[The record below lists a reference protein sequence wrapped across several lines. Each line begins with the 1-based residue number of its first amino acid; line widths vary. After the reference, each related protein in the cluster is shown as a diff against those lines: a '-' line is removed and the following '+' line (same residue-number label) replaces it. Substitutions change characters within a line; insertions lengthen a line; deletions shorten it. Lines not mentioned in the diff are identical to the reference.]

1 MFFLSTSV
9 IPGAAVFSV
18 RFARNPTPCLLPRN
32 SLPVHLRHTALTPR
46 FLEHSN
52 LAFGF
57 FRRSISTGCSR
68 TLRIKSTPVGVL
80 FSAKMASRTPFQ
92 DAALSIVKGAACIA
106 LSLKTART
114 TQNVKF
120 SKDNRCSITLGP
132 IEVEPT
138 AAEEALLKT
147 LTKQKIEENC
157 PFRVFTIPR
166 DLATRMYQESYLDE
180 FGIPAN
186 VKEVRLVV
194 LPEWNINANM
204 YPVLK
209 STGQIADIQ
218 FESVKFNEEKK
229 QLCLSLH
236 VVPGP
241 DEQSPAL
248 AEEEKLGP
256 EEIPSRAQVL
266 PPSGVEGDDFGEGDD
281 DQTITPWDVQA
292 AEGGIDY
299 NKLLKKFGCSSITPE
314 LISRIEALTGKRAH
328 HLLRRGIFF
337 SHRDLNLLLDS
348 LEKRQA
354 RLASGKRED
363 GPGSEG
369 LSGPGFYLYTGR
381 GPSSEALH
389 IGHLVPFMFTK
400 YLQDVFDVPLVIQ
413 LTDDEKFLFKD
424 SLTLEETH
432 RLAFENAKD
441 IIACGFDPDKTFIFS
456 DLSYIQ
462 HLYPVIL
469 EIQKKV
475 TYNQVRGLFGFVE
488 SDNVGKSAFPAVQA
502 APSFPTAFPMI
513 FGGKKDVRCLIPQ
526 AIDQDPYFRMTR
538 DVAPRLGLLKPA
550 LIHSRFIPALQGFKT
565 KMSGS
570 VETSSIYVSD
580 TPEQIKNK
588 INKYAFS
595 GGQPTEAEQRV
606 KGADLDIDIPFQ
618 YLTFILNDD
627 DQLKEI
633 GEKYQK
639 GEMLTG
645 EVKAILI
652 KELQALVLGH
662 QERRAKVTDDMV
674 RQFMDPFRPCF
685 KKYAQ

>member
-1 MFFLSTSV
+1 MILASSV
-9 IPGAAVFSV
+9 LPGATVF
-18 RFARNPTPCLLPRN
+18 FCAARSPTPCLLPCLGKLVL
-32 SLPVHLRHTALTPR
+32 SPRHSASAPR
-46 FLEHSN
+46 YHEHFKP
-52 LAFGF
+52 AFGSF
-57 FRRSISTGCSR
+57 VRTFSSCPRSATQFY
-68 TLRIKSTPVGVL
+68 TQFPGV
-80 FSAKMASRTPFQ
+80 FSAKMSTRTPYQ
-92 DAALSIVKGAACIA
+92 DAALAIVKGAACIA
-106 LSLKTART
+106 LSLKTGRT
-114 TQNVKF
+114 TRNVKF
-120 SKDNRCSITLGP
+120 SKDNKCSITLGP
-132 IEVEPT
+132 VDNQPT
-138 AAEEALLKT
+138 ASEEELLKT
-147 LTKQKIEENC
+147 LTQQKIEENC

-166 DLATRMYQESYLDE
+166 EVATRMYQESYLDE

-194 LPEWNINANM
+194 LPEWNINANI
-204 YPVLK
+204 YPTLK
-209 STGQIADIQ
+209 STGQIAEIR
-218 FESVKFNEEKK
+218 FETVKFVAEKR
-229 QLCLSLH
+229 QLCLTLQ
-236 VVPGP
+236 VVPADNG
-241 DEQSPAL
+241 DAPAV
-248 AEEEKLGP
+248 AVEEKVAP
-256 EEIPSRAQVL
+256 EDLPTLSQVL
-266 PPSGVEGDDFGEGDD
+266 PPSGVEGDDLGNDGQD
-281 DQTITPWDVQA
+281 DQTVTPWDVQA
-292 AEGGIDY
+292 NEGGIDY
-299 NKLLKKFGCSSITPE
+299 DKLLKKFGCSAITPQ

-337 SHRDLNLLLDS
+337 SHRDLNLLLDAI
-348 LEKRQA
+348 EKRQA
-354 RLASGKRED
+354 NLASEKRED
-363 GPGSEG
+363 GAGADAF
-369 LSGPGFYLYTGR
+369 SGPAFYLYTGR

-413 LTDDEKFLFKD
+413 LTDDEKFLFKEN
-424 SLTLEETH
+424 LTLEETH

-488 SDNVGKSAFPAVQA
+488 SDNIGKSAFPAVQA

-595 GGQPTEAEQRV
+595 GGQATESEQRE
-606 KGADLDIDIPFQ
+606 KGANLEIDVPYQ
-618 YLTFILNDD
+618 YLTFILPDD
-627 DQLKEI
+627 DLLKEI
-633 GEKYQK
+633 GEKYAK

-645 EVKAILI
+645 EVKAVLI
-652 KELQALVLGH
+652 KELQALVGGH

-685 KKYAQ
+685 QRYAK